1 MTRAILCIFEVSDM
15 PEEMKFFMYLL
26 EFYAA
31 HKNRKTGEVLAEWE
45 SKGLTKKIYDNYWVY
60 HTEAI
65 ENAFA
70 DIDSLLDTGKHAW

>member
-31 HKNRKTGEVLAEWE
+31 YKNRKTGEVLAEWE

-60 HTEAI
+60 HMEAI
-65 ENAFA
+65 ENAYA
-70 DIDSLLDTGKHAW
+70 DIDNLLNTGKHAW